1 MEGYAGLAH
10 LVEQLICNHQV
21 AGSSP
26 AAGTK
31 QAAGKAG
38 PRNGT
43 RFFLR
48 SLVYAFAGT
57 HSYRGDSDPFQSAT
71 TEAIKDAIN
80 IGMF

>member
-1 MEGYAGLAH
+1 MAGYAGLAH

-31 QAAGKAG
+31 QAIEKSGSQKWD
-38 PRNGT
+38 PL
-43 RFFLR
+43 FLR

-57 HSYRGDSDPFQSAT
+57 HPYRGDSDPFQSAT